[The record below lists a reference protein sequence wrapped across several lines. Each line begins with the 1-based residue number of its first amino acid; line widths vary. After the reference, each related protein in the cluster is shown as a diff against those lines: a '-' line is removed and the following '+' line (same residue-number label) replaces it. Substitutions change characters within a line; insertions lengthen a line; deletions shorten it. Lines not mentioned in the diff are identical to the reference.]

1 MQNKGVSWEYAEE
14 ITNVGTLPQIN
25 PLNVNEL
32 TTVTVGYYLRRLL
45 NTRRRPVFDRLGYPR
60 LILFTH

>member
-45 NTRRRPVFDRLGYPR
+45 NTRRRRVFDRLGYPR